1 MASRCVLA
9 IFVLIA
15 AIVPMTTLATEY
27 IVGDESGWTLGFEY
41 HAWAAG
47 KNFLVG
53 DELGKIILH
62 YPPMYNSSIRT
73 TSMLDSTRVV
83 CYYYHSVLH
92 INICGW
98 ILQFSNIPLV
108 LTTCLKWTELN
119 SRTVL
124 FRRQIGL

>member
-1 MASRCVLA
+1 
-9 IFVLIA
+9 
-15 AIVPMTTLATEY
+15 
-27 IVGDESGWTLGFEY
+27 
-41 HAWAAG
+41 
-47 KNFLVG
+47 
-53 DELGKIILH
+53 
-62 YPPMYNSSIRT
+62 
-73 TSMLDSTRVV
+73 
-83 CYYYHSVLH
+83 VLH